1 MCATFDA
8 HMEKVSDYQR
18 LFDEVGGNELR
29 DSVNHLR
36 GATVTRGERG
46 REKTSYFFISKR
58 AVKELAE
65 KCADKRAFF
74 VKSYQKADETG
85 NPAYRGWVFEFDVD
99 YQLQLARGQPTKKIA
114 LQIRDGEKEEWSVSR
129 YVGGA
134 DTKDAMESLRG
145 EEVLWVKATAW
156 NQASYDFL
164 RFWRPEG
171 KLQMAA
177 VNVTCARSHDVRL
190 DVVKKLATSLGD
202 VGPVDAIRFE
212 FLVPAG
218 AGVMEVGQVV
228 GRLCEWTNLGGVR
241 WPNTPAIGE
250 YLDGNFI
257 ITAAINATTN

>member
-1 MCATFDA
+1 MT
-8 HMEKVSDYQR
+8 R
-18 LFDEVGGNELR
+18 DEQ
-29 DSVNHLR
+29 
-36 GATVTRGERG
+36 G
-46 REKTSYFFISKR
+46 REETLYFFISKR
-58 AVKELAE
+58 AVRELAE
-65 KCADKRAFF
+65 KCADRRAFF
-74 VKSYQKADETG
+74 VKSYQKADETE

-99 YQLQLARGQPTKKIA
+99 YQVQQAHQHHTKIV
-114 LQIRDGEKEEWSVSR
+114 LQIRRGNKEEWSVSR

-134 DTKDAMESLRG
+134 DIKDAIEYFG
-145 EEVLWVKATAW
+145 DEEVLWVKAAAW

-177 VNVTCARSHDVRL
+177 VNATCARSHRVRL

-202 VGPVDAIRFE
+202 VGPVGAIRFE

-257 ITAAINATTN
+257 ITAAINASLNATTN